1 LSKSNL
7 ECVPAFDQ
15 CGVSCISDGVVHVLS
30 DDWDYLFLG
39 VAFYVSGGEYDLVRV
54 VHLVSFD
61 MKQAVEL
68 EDLGF
73 ELGAFSIEEVRF
85 LNLDCVSSVGVAWLG
100 GVYCGVTYLE
110 GV

>member
-1 LSKSNL
+1 
-7 ECVPAFDQ
+7 
-15 CGVSCISDGVVHVLS
+15 LS

-39 VAFYVSGGEYDLVRV
+39 VAFHVSGGEYDLVRV
-54 VHLVSFD
+54 VYLVSFD

-85 LNLDCVSSVGVAWLG
+85 LNLDCVSFMGVAWLG
-100 GVYCGVTYLE
+100 GVYRGVTYLE
-110 GV
+110 GVQSVKVS